1 MKNNLLYTADNNNL
15 NPCFQQHLPQ
25 GRMHNRDTAF
35 FMRKLSFM
43 QRLQQQ
49 TTLPEKKA
57 AENETANVADRLL

>member
-1 MKNNLLYTADNNNL
+1 MKNNLLYTAGNNNL

-25 GRMHNRDTAF
+25 GRMQAMDAAF

-43 QRLQQQ
+43 QRMLQQ
-49 TTLPEKKA
+49 TTLAEKKV